1 MSPRNTSKLLKEI
14 RSLMKNKSYVPCSLG
29 AYIVPSEDAHQ
40 SEYLASCDK
49 RREFISGFSGSYGT
63 AVITLTK
70 AALWTDGRYHLQA
83 ENELDHNW
91 ILMKQGLQDTPS
103 EGKWL
108 SQQLESGS
116 CVGVDPLLYNVRY
129 WNELSKELSAY
140 GLSLIPVKDNLVDL
154 IWHDQPL
161 TPSEVVYPLEI
172 EFSGATIKEKVD
184 AVRKR
189 LKEEEATAVVLTAL
203 DDIAY
208 TFNLRGSDIVYNPVF
223 FSYSIITQTDV
234 FLYIDEE
241 KLTPA
246 AKRHLLE
253 SEAKITVL
261 PYENLF
267 EDIDKLVMSKKE
279 RIWISNKC
287 CYAINERVPE
297 EMKVSKVTPVA
308 DMKAVKN
315 EVERKGMRD
324 CHVRDGAALCRF
336 LCWLQEEAP
345 KGEQTELSASKVLEQ
360 FRKEQKNYVGLSFEA
375 ISSVGPNAAIIHY
388 QPCEESDRKIT
399 TEEVYLVDSGGQYKD
414 GTTDVTRTVH
424 FGNPTEF
431 EKECFT
437 RVLKGVIAV
446 ASCVFPTKIKGNYLD
461 TLARKSLWE
470 VGLDFEHGTG
480 HGIGMF
486 LNVHE
491 GPMGISW
498 RPIHDDSGLEEGMFL
513 SDEPGYYESGQF
525 GIRIENIVE
534 IVKAVT
540 PYNHKSR
547 GFLTFNT
554 ITMAPIQVKMIA
566 PSMLT
571 AEEIDW
577 LNSYHAKVL
586 ESVGSLLLKEGH
598 TEAYNWLAKETR
610 PIG

>member
-40 SEYLASCDK
+40 SEYLAS
-49 RREFISGFSGSYGT
+49 
-63 AVITLTK
+63 
-70 AALWTDGRYHLQA
+70 W
-83 ENELDHNW
+83 
-91 ILMKQGLQDTPS
+91 LQDTPS

-246 AKRHLLE
+246 AKRHLQE

-267 EDIDKLVMSKKE
+267 EDIDKLSFL
-279 RIWISNKC
+279 ISC
-287 CYAINERVPE
+287 RLLFSIFE
-297 EMKVSKVTPVA
+297 
-308 DMKAVKN
+308 
-315 EVERKGMRD
+315 GMRD

-360 FRKEQKNYVGLSFEA
+360 FRKYYSELSKELKYDKKCIIFREQKNYVGLSFET

-586 ESVGSLLLKEGH
+586 ESVGSLLLKEGQ
-598 TEAYNWLAKETR
+598 TQKLT
-610 PIG
+610 IG